1 MRIARYE
8 LNGAV
13 TTGVVEG
20 DTEATVVRP
29 FTDGVGA
36 IELLQ
41 EDPDQRSSHPLGEET
56 ALRDVRL
63 LTPLVPPSVRDFV
76 SFEQHIQGMIMGD
89 GIPFPEAWYAAP
101 AFYFSNPNSLYA
113 TGEEIPMP
121 PRAERFDYE
130 LEVAALIGT
139 RAADLTL
146 DGARQT
152 IAAYAIFN
160 DWSARDL
167 QGEDRKLGMGWAK
180 GKDTASTLGPWLVT
194 ADDLEQYRGSEG
206 RLDLRMTVWLNG
218 EQIGTDT
225 LASTAWTFEQ
235 MLVYASRGTAL
246 VPGDLI
252 GSGTCGG
259 GCLGELWGRRGELD
273 PPPLAPGDVVKMT
286 VEHIGTIENTVVAG
300 PAPLDYGSSR
310 RLSDS
315 LAGESS

>member
-8 LNGAV
+8 LDGTV

-20 DTEATVVRP
+20 DGETTVVRP
-29 FTDGVGA
+29 FADGAQA
-36 IELLQ
+36 ILLLQ
-41 EDPDQRSSHPLGEET
+41 ETPEQRSAHVLGDATPLG
-56 ALRDVRL
+56 RVHL
-63 LTPLVPPSVRDFV
+63 LTPLQPPSVRDFV

-89 GIPFPEAWYAAP
+89 GIPFPEPWYGAP

-113 TGEEIPMP
+113 TGDDIPVP
-121 PRAERFDYE
+121 PRAQRFDYE
-130 LEVAALIGT
+130 LEVGAVIGT

-146 DGARQT
+146 DNARPT
-152 IAAYAIFN
+152 IAAYSIFN

-194 ADDLEQYRGSEG
+194 ADELEQYRDSEG
-206 RLDLRMTVWLNG
+206 RLDLKMTVWLNG
-218 EQIGTDT
+218 EEIGSDT

-252 GSGTCGG
+252 GSGTCGS
-259 GCLGELWGRRGELD
+259 GCLGELWGRRGELT
-273 PPPLAPGDVVKMT
+273 PPPLSPGDVVRMT

-300 PAPLDYGSSR
+300 PPPVDYGTSR
-310 RLSDS
+310 RLP
-315 LAGESS
+315 A